1 MATLPEVRQLRYFA
15 VTAEELHF
23 GRAAERLHLAQ
34 PALSQS
40 IQRLEQQLGVQL
52 FERDRRSVRLTP
64 AGKALLPEAR
74 RTVAQAE
81 RAATMAR
88 RAAAGVEGDGLQV
101 GFLSTTVGHLLPP
114 IVRAT
119 RERLPEANVAT
130 REMPIAALVGAV
142 RRGEVDAGITRP
154 PLVDDLASETIM
166 REPAAAVLPEGHPLA
181 TRETLRLSEL
191 ADEPWVLTERSTW
204 PPWHRGY
211 DVDYS
216 RAGFEPNVVQ
226 RGSSVQN
233 LIALVAA
240 GVGVS
245 RLALSSRR
253 LYDEGVVFV
262 PLEDDWSSTVVVWS
276 PGDERPL
283 LKSFVALLRE
293 IAPTLGV

>member
-1 MATLPEVRQLRYFA
+1 MSTLPEVRQLRYFA

-52 FERDRRSVRLTP
+52 FERDRRSVRLTA

-88 RAAAGVEGDGLQV
+88 RAGGEYPDGLVV

-119 RERLPEANVAT
+119 RERIPEASIDT
-130 REMPIAALVGAV
+130 REMPIAALVGAL
-142 RRGEVDAGITRP
+142 RRGELDAGITRP

-181 TRETLRLSEL
+181 DRESLRLSEL
-191 ADEPWVLTERSTW
+191 AGEPWVLTERSTW

-216 RAGFEPNVVQ
+216 RAGFEPDVVQ

-233 LIALVAA
+233 VIALVAA
-240 GVGVS
+240 GAGVS

-276 PGDERPL
+276 PGDDRPL
-283 LKSFVALLRE
+283 VRRFVDLLRE
-293 IAPTLGV
+293 MAPTLGV